1 LFRFRTSILSV
12 SLLLAMLSTGVN
24 AARPVVTIATYSQP
38 RYQIMTELL
47 LPKWQAQHPDI
58 EIKVVNFPDFWNKLL
73 VLIGTGDAPDIVDT
87 AGTYLFGHVVRSG
100 VVDLESIVMNDP
112 DLNPKNFWAGPWNE
126 VCWPQPA
133 GSGVYGIPYD
143 TVASVLWYNKSLF
156 DTAGIAYPS
165 LNWTWDDLR
174 ANAKK
179 IARDT
184 NGDGVNDI
192 WGFTASTTHAI
203 YDPLVKSFGG
213 QVLSA
218 DRQKAAINSP
228 QAAAATQFLADMLL
242 QDRSSALGLN
252 FANQNLGMVII
263 GSANISVYSKVSGLD
278 WGVTTVPRGPV
289 THNTYGG
296 SNLWEVMKRPN
307 QDLDAVVTVLK
318 ELVTRETI
326 EAFWASYDEPYS
338 IPSSREVTSRI
349 KLNDIQLVV
358 AQSSEF
364 MTDADWSP
372 DWSIWQTA
380 KNNAITPVLRGE
392 RSVQEGLM
400 KAEQDINT
408 VLENAYGIQSR

>member
-1 LFRFRTSILSV
+1 
-12 SLLLAMLSTGVN
+12 M
-24 AARPVVTIATYSQP
+24 
-38 RYQIMTELL
+38 
-47 LPKWQAQHPDI
+47 
-58 EIKVVNFPDFWNKLL
+58 
-73 VLIGTGDAPDIVDT
+73 
-87 AGTYLFGHVVRSG
+87 
-100 VVDLESIVMNDP
+100 
-112 DLNPKNFWAGPWNE
+112 
-126 VCWPQPA
+126 
-133 GSGVYGIPYD
+133 
-143 TVASVLWYNKSLF
+143 
-156 DTAGIAYPS
+156 
-165 LNWTWDDLR
+165 
-174 ANAKK
+174 
-179 IARDT
+179 
-184 NGDGVNDI
+184 
-192 WGFTASTTHAI
+192 
-203 YDPLVKSFGG
+203 
-213 QVLSA
+213 
-218 DRQKAAINSP
+218 
-228 QAAAATQFLADMLL
+228 
-242 QDRSSALGLN
+242 
-252 FANQNLGMVII
+252 
-263 GSANISVYSKVSGLD
+263 SGLD